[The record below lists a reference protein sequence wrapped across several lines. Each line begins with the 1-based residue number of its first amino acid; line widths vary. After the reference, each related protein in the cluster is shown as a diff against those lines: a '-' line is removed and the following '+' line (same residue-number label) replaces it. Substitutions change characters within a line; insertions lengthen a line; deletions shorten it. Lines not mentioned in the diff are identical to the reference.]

1 MNLHGNWRP
10 VRAELDGQEAPA
22 MALDRM
28 ELLLNQESYVM
39 RFAGEVHDRGVWSVT
54 ATTLTLTGKHGA
66 NDGRKIPAI
75 YQLVGERLRVCYG
88 LDGTVP
94 DEFQTK
100 ENSQRYLVTYRRLP
114 GFATT

>member
-22 MALDRM
+22 MALERM
-28 ELLLNQESYVM
+28 EMVFSEQRYLV
-39 RFAGEVHDRGVWSVT
+39 RFAGEVHDHGVWSVS
-54 ATTLTLTGKHGA
+54 ATTLILTGQHGA

-75 YQLVGERLRVCYG
+75 YQLAGDRLRVCYG

-94 DEFQTK
+94 AEFKTGV
-100 ENSQRYLVTYRRLP
+100 NSQRYLVTYRRNSE
-114 GFATT
+114 A

>member
-28 ELLLNQESYVM
+28 EMVLSEQRYVV
-39 RFAGEVHDRGVWSVT
+39 RFAGEVHDQGVWCVT
-54 ATTLTLTGKHGA
+54 ATTLILTGQHGA
-66 NDGRKIPAI
+66 NDGREIPAI
-75 YQLVGERLRVCYG
+75 YQLAGDRLRVCYG

-94 DEFQTK
+94 TEFKTGV
-100 ENSQRYLVTYRRLP
+100 NSQRYLVTYRRNSE
-114 GFATT
+114 A